1 MNRIAE
7 IENYINRFIASRKLG
22 FSRFYQDVY
31 RNRQHSTGIYRLI
44 RGTDMMDFLHRVH
57 DLFYKLEGSLIP
69 EEFITPNELFNYL
82 REIKNDIDDFR
93 ETIKINYTYVK
104 EIKIHPY
111 ENEGMEKNLNMMEEM
126 INYVLDIYDTTDELL
141 PIHQLKKSLINKDIE
156 EFVKVVNSLLA
167 NISYLISKSQ
177 EGYLHSNIIIILKL
191 LGFEVIAEDST
202 NLGRI
207 DALIIFSRVIYI
219 IEFKKDGEPQEAINQ
234 IIEKKYFEKYQIEN
248 KEIILAG
255 IVFDNKQKRIEKFQQ
270 QKLK

>member
-7 IENYINRFIASRKLG
+7 IENYINRFIASRKSE
-22 FSRFYQDVY
+22 FSVFYEDVNKH
-31 RNRQHSTGIYRLI
+31 RKHFTGIYRLK
-44 RGTDMMDFLHRVH
+44 RGTEMMSFLDEVH
-57 DLFYKLEGSLIP
+57 VAFNRLEGSLIP
-69 EEFITPNELFNYL
+69 EEFITPDELFKYL
-82 REIKNDIDDFR
+82 REIKNNIDNLR
-93 ETIKINYTYVK
+93 ETININYAYIK
-104 EIKIHPY
+104 EIRIHTY
-111 ENEGMEKNLNMMEEM
+111 ENEVTENTLNMMEEM
-126 INYVLDIYDTTDELL
+126 INYVFDIYDTTDDLL
-141 PIHQLKKSLINKDIE
+141 PIHRLKKSLINKDIE
-156 EFVKVVNSLLA
+156 DFVKTINSLLA

-207 DALIIFSRVIYI
+207 DALIILSRVIYI
-219 IEFKKDGEPQEAINQ
+219 MEFKKDGEPQEAINQ
-234 IIEKKYFEKYQIEN
+234 IIEKKYYEKYQIEN